1 MALEYTEEKQN
12 SLDKETVIRLFLA
25 QQTQL
30 KQIDHTLQ
38 QVLEQVADLKN
49 VFLLAWSSD
58 WVPAHFPKDAHGLAE
73 FDGTATYEYADP
85 RKGEHPD
92 WGTKIFDYGKNEV
105 KNFQQDQRT
114 KGT

>member
-38 QVLEQVADLKN
+38 QVLEQVAELRMFFYYVGD
-49 VFLLAWSSD
+49 S
-58 WVPAHFPKDAHGLAE
+58 
-73 FDGTATYEYADP
+73 
-85 RKGEHPD
+85 
-92 WGTKIFDYGKNEV
+92 
-105 KNFQQDQRT
+105 
-114 KGT
+114 